1 MHLDD
6 LQVIKTQKTP
16 PLRLLRPVY
25 SPKSLGDMNNSNSKS
40 ISPCA
45 EESKRRS
52 FDFNLDIL
60 KKGTDKENLEP
71 SPGRANTP
79 VLNVMATSPSV
90 SPCFSSVSSRSSLS
104 TPSSTS
110 SSSSS
115 DSASLTPVM
124 SASARRRLKPS
135 PIISEAVDGRF
146 SPYALSPVYGTG
158 SVEGPCKVPARR
170 VTLSPTTTRM
180 MMLEVLADEAAT
192 ATTPR
197 AVTAAATATAAA
209 AREREKESE
218 RERAAGRS
226 ITEIQ
231 TSSRGRTSMSSTV
244 SNTSSISSTSLVR
257 SPVFSPTNPFGRGAK
272 GAFMTPARPARSAS
286 LPSYSPTPASPNHG
300 HSSRELRKT
309 CSMSASDSVDDHATT
324 IINTGTHT
332 VGTHRS
338 TANCIAD
345 SDGDYTPDIITGL
358 PDMQF
363 VRDRNPDKGKDEY
376 LFKNC
381 KGVTEKVSVL
391 LKLFE
396 THMDDVSV
404 ESDLCSSVTTVS
416 DMDMDCS
423 QVESRFKEL
432 SIDTGKESSS
442 LCKDS
447 DVTSNE
453 AVSKCIASAVHMKVV
468 GATVSSRAPSAI
480 PCTRDGTT
488 VDPVSLV
495 TAVTGDSEGECHD
508 NSCTETF
515 QSVANEEK
523 RFTPGKRMFYATP
536 VRKEYFL
543 NAILGDRL
551 IPQNKA
557 AATLYEELCHDPIC
571 LAGISPLSEPPS
583 PSRESAH
590 RILSCTHASSVSCTP
605 VVVTALVP
613 VPVPISVFVSGPC
626 NALPKRDRYFT
637 PPPKT
642 VMDTDAG
649 VHSVFVLRS
658 DVDGLREML
667 CPCTTLTDDTTLL
680 KSSSSLSSSL
690 PVSSPSPLL
699 SASTRGNYRC
709 ESNSK
714 NGIIRSHKYSV
725 TDAETAQDAEDK
737 AAQRLSIRCQ
747 IAHWKYQWELVSYEA
762 AKVARLLAD

>member
-1 MHLDD
+1 VHLDD

-16 PLRLLRPVY
+16 PLRLLKPIY

-45 EESKRRS
+45 EEAKKRS
-52 FDFNLDIL
+52 FDLNLDIL

-79 VLNVMATSPSV
+79 VLKVTATSPSV
-90 SPCFSSVSSRSSLS
+90 SPCFSSVSSRSPLS
-104 TPSSTS
+104 TPSSTSSS

-146 SPYALSPVYGTG
+146 SPYALSPLYGTA
-158 SVEGPCKVPARR
+158 SVEGPCRVPARR

-197 AVTAAATATAAA
+197 AVTATAATAAA
-209 AREREKESE
+209 ARENERE

-226 ITEIQ
+226 VTETQ

-257 SPVFSPTNPFGRGAK
+257 SPVFSPSNPFGRGAK

-309 CSMSASDSVDDHATT
+309 CSMSASDSVDDQATT
-324 IINTGTHT
+324 IRNPGTHT
-332 VGTHRS
+332 VGTYRS
-338 TANCIAD
+338 TANCVAD

-396 THMDDVSV
+396 THMDDVSL

-416 DMDMDCS
+416 DMDCS
-423 QVESRFKEL
+423 HVEIRFKEL
-432 SIDTGKESSS
+432 SVDTAKESSS

-453 AVSKCIASAVHMKVV
+453 GVSKCIAGAVHTKVLGV
-468 GATVSSRAPSAI
+468 TVCPRAPSTI
-480 PCTRDGTT
+480 PRTRDRTT

-495 TAVTGDSEGECHD
+495 SAAVSDVERECHD

-536 VRKEYFL
+536 VREHSL

-557 AATLYEELCHDPIC
+557 AATLYEELCQDPIC
-571 LAGISPLSEPPS
+571 LAGVSPLSEPPS
-583 PSRESAH
+583 PSRESVP
-590 RILSCTHASSVSCTP
+590 RILTYAHASSVSGAP
-605 VVVTALVP
+605 SSLSPAFVTALATVP
-613 VPVPISVFVSGPC
+613 VPVPVPVFMSGPS
-626 NALPKRDRYFT
+626 NMLPKRDRYLT

-649 VHSVFVLRS
+649 PNSVFVLRS
-658 DVDGLREML
+658 DVDGLTEIL
-667 CPCTTLTDDTTLL
+667 CPCTTLTEDTTLL
-680 KSSSSLSSSL
+680 KSSSSL
-690 PVSSPSPLL
+690 PVSSPLL

-737 AAQRLSIRCQ
+737 AAKRLNIRCQ